1 MSIVNRR
8 NAVLGWGIWQVTKR
22 VAKAKARRATP
33 GTDAGR
39 PKKSLIA
46 VAIASAVGALTFWR
60 RHRSSAESS

>member
-1 MSIVNRR
+1 VSIFNRR

-22 VAKAKARRATP
+22 VAKVKAKRATP
-33 GTDAGR
+33 GVESGP

-46 VAIASAVGALTFWR
+46 GGIACAVGALTFWR